1 MVTTKLHYEA
11 ILHRLLTTSGVPAL
25 ANLVA
30 RPALETAT
38 PEAAARIAPPDSPLA
53 AAYWQYWSLPES
65 QPMEVFKVQHDV
77 IAALERKGNPVDTWQ
92 TLLVAATAYHAATDT
107 CPFCGKG
114 GPLHL
119 PPEHQGMELSRG
131 AT

>member
-1 MVTTKLHYEA
+1 MATTKLQSEA

-25 ANLVA
+25 ANLA
-30 RPALETAT
+30 DRSTMETVT

-65 QPMEVFKVQHDV
+65 QPMATFEAQYDV
-77 IAALERKGNPVDTWQ
+77 IAALERKGNQADTWQ
-92 TLLVAATAYHAATDT
+92 TLFKAASAYHAASGV
-107 CPFCGKG
+107 CPFCRMRGE
-114 GPLHL
+114 LHL
-119 PPEHQGMELSRG
+119 PGEYPVMELSGG